1 MSGISLAIDDLSQPT
16 VAVRKLSYQYHS
28 AGLETGVLK
37 EINLSVYAGE
47 LVSLVG
53 PSGCGKT
60 TLLTLIGCI
69 KSMQVGSLKIF
80 GKELNGCNNKAILD
94 VRKKIGFIFQ
104 AHHLMEFLT
113 ASQNIQIA
121 MESQISMSFKQR
133 VRRSAEL
140 LDVLGLGNKA
150 NAYPSMLSGGQK
162 QRVACARAI
171 ACDPQL
177 LLADEPTASLDRAT
191 GQALILTLKKIAHE
205 RNIAIMMA
213 THDPRVMDLAD
224 RLIHIDDGRIIE
236 Q

>member
-1 MSGISLAIDDLSQPT
+1 MTPAATNTRQSTVIVHDLSY
-16 VAVRKLSYQYHS
+16 RYRS
-28 AGLETGVLK
+28 AGLNLDVLNNV
-37 EINLSVYAGE
+37 NLSINAGE
-47 LVSLVG
+47 FISLVG

-69 KSMQVGSLKIF
+69 KSMQEGSLKIF
-80 GKELNGCNNKAILD
+80 GQELNGCSNKVLLD
-94 VRKKIGFIFQ
+94 IRSKIGIIFQ

-121 MESQISMSFKQR
+121 MESRISMSFKQR
-133 VRRSAEL
+133 ARRSAEL
-140 LDVLGLGNKA
+140 LDMLGLGSKV

-171 ACDPQL
+171 ACDPLL

-191 GQALILTLKKIAHE
+191 GQELILTLKQIAHE
-205 RNIAIMMA
+205 RNIAMLMA

-224 RLIHIDDGRIIE
+224 RLVHIDDGRIIE
-236 Q
+236 R